1 MEDNFQL
8 KTFFNETQYFFADES
23 GRKTT
28 LDRKKTLIKD
38 NLPFQDDL

>member
-8 KTFFNETQYFFADES
+8 KTFFNETQYFFADDS

-28 LDRKKTLIKD
+28 LDR
-38 NLPFQDDL
+38 N